1 MAASLQTSNYIPY
14 PSNTDEVD
22 IAGDL
27 QLLAEAV
34 IGNKGNSNI
43 NVVAPG
49 ISGLSINAT
58 STGNAANISH
68 SGSGVALKITNTG
81 TGNSFV
87 VEDESGDTSPFTI
100 DNNGYVSIPTL
111 LNAASAVFS
120 GSTSTDLVRITQTGA
135 GNALVVQDSANPDS
149 TPFVI
154 DASGN
159 VGIGTS
165 SPSAKLSMSE
175 DGLITFQM
183 ERNSNDVNPANINL
197 IKRRGTAASPTTV
210 VDSDLVFNISAQGY
224 DGFANRLAVRI
235 QGAID
240 GSPSAGSM
248 PGRLTFLT
256 TPIGS
261 TLPSERMRINSDGN
275 VGIGTTATTRL
286 HVSGGKIRIDNSTQT
301 NNGIEIYDS
310 ATAHGGI
317 GLSAWAL
324 GTGTTEDIAIKSE
337 ASKAI
342 RFYTNGSNERA
353 IISSGGNLGIGLSN
367 PSVLLHVSS
376 NIESDMYLDTSVDS
390 SVASAFSGR
399 KSRGTA
405 ASPTAVQSGDNLAI
419 FSGIGHN
426 GTAYGS
432 INSAELRI
440 SATENHTPTAQGAA
454 ISLFTVPN
462 TTIVPRLRFR
472 IDNNGDLYVNETTS
486 ATPLS
491 TNVYTTAG
499 TGTNIAGS
507 DITFNGG
514 QSTGSANG
522 GTIHFKTSVAGAS
535 GASLNAL
542 ATRLSIGATSNLL
555 SAGTTTF
562 APLQFTSGTNLT
574 TPANGAIEYDGDK
587 LYITPNAG
595 TIATTSGRGYIPS
608 IHSAYAQANSAAAT
622 TTTPVTPFTTANDTL
637 PVDANKLYKFKGT
650 YYATAT
656 WTSGAPAIQIGFT
669 FSSAPVNIKYKY
681 RSHVIAAGTAISLMG
696 QSTVTTATTVTGTI
710 GATNSFVIEF
720 EGCFTSNAT
729 TGGTILPFFQM
740 STTGVSTVMTQCSEF
755 EIQKLGPA
763 GTTIVAGNWA

>member
-120 GSTSTDLVRITQTGA
+120 GSTSTDLVRITQTGT
-135 GNALVVQDSANPDS
+135 GNALVVEDSTNPDT
-149 TPFVI
+149 TPFAI
-154 DASGN
+154 TSTGW
-159 VGIGTS
+159 VGIGTT
-165 SPSAKLSMSE
+165 SPSSLLHIESDASSVLHISTAS
-175 DGLITFQM
+175 
-183 ERNSNDVNPANINL
+183 SNTAATAAGIHLN
-197 IKRRGTAASPTTV
+197 RYRGTQAAPTIVSSGDWICRILFQAYDGTDLQNAASIRAD
-210 VDSDLVFNISAQGY
+210 VDGTPNVSD
-224 DGFANRLAVRI
+224 
-235 QGAID
+235 
-240 GSPSAGSM
+240 M
-248 PGRLTFLT
+248 PGRLGFFTT
-256 TPIGS
+256 TPGTA
-261 TLPSERMRINSDGN
+261 TLSERMRIDSAGN
-275 VGIGTTATTRL
+275 IGIGTTATTRL

-324 GTGTTEDIAIKSE
+324 GTGTTADIAIKSE
-337 ASKAI
+337 SSKAI

-353 IISSGGNLGIGLSN
+353 VISSGGNLGIGLSN

-405 ASPTAVQSGDNLAI
+405 ASPTAVQSGDSLAT
-419 FSGIGHN
+419 FAGIGHN

-440 SATENHTPTAQGAA
+440 SATENHTPTAQGAE

-472 IDNNGDLYVNETTS
+472 INNNGDLYVNETTS

-574 TPANGAIEYDGDK
+574 TPLNGGVEYDGDK
-587 LYITPNAG
+587 LYVTPNAN
-595 TIATTSGRGYIPS
+595 TSGRGYIPS
-608 IHSAYAQANSAAAT
+608 IYSVIAQANSGAAT
-622 TTTPVTPFTTANDTL
+622 TTTPVTPFTATNDVISIDT
-637 PVDANKLYKFKGT
+637 NKLYFFKGT
-650 YYATAT
+650 YYATST
-656 WTSGAPAIQIGFT
+656 WTSGAPQIQIGFT
-669 FSSAPVNIKYKY
+669 FSNAPVAIKYKY
-681 RSHVIAAGTAISLMG
+681 RSMVSGAGTAISLQG
-696 QSTVTTATTVTGTI
+696 QVSAVAATAVTGTI
-710 GATNSFVIEF
+710 GASNSFIIEF
-720 EGCFTSNAT
+720 EGYFTSNAT
-729 TGGTILPFFQM
+729 TGGTFSPFFQM
-740 STTGVSTVMTQCSEF
+740 STAGVSTVMTQFSQF
-755 EIQKLGPA
+755 DLIKLGPA
-763 GTTIVAGNWA
+763 SITTIAGNWA